1 LFGAR
6 TWSIVIAGS
15 ATRHDVAM
23 TELGTLGVWWANLGS
38 ASAQQEI
45 EAVKEIERL
54 GYSTFWFGESQRNKD
69 AMAHA
74 GVLLQ
79 ATSKINVASG
89 IASIYNRDPT
99 ATKSGAYYLADAS
112 DGRFV
117 LGLGV
122 SHAPAVTR
130 RGADYGK
137 PVSTMRAYL
146 DEMDAAE
153 YQPPQPENP
162 PPVLLAALRSR
173 MLQLAAQRTQ
183 GAHPYL
189 TTPDHTT
196 RARATLGQGPL
207 LAPEQG
213 FVIEEDPGKAREI
226 ARAHLKYYAVLPNY
240 VNSWREDGFTDED
253 FADDLSDRLVD
264 ALVVHGDVGA
274 VKTRIQ
280 QHLDAGADHVCI
292 QPVTTDLERGMG
304 ELEKLSPNP

>member
-1 LFGAR
+1 
-6 TWSIVIAGS
+6 
-15 ATRHDVAM
+15 M
-23 TELGTLGVWWANLGS
+23 TDLGTLGVWWANLGS
-38 ASAQQEI
+38 ASARREI
-45 EAVKEIERL
+45 EAVQEIERL
-54 GYSTFWFGESQRNKD
+54 GYGTFWFGESLRNKD

-74 GVLLQ
+74 GVLLG
-79 ATSKINVASG
+79 ATSRINVATG

-112 DGRFV
+112 NGRFV

-146 DEMDAAE
+146 DDMDAAE
-153 YQPPQPENP
+153 YQPPEPQQP
-162 PPVLLAALRSR
+162 PPVLLAALRTR

-189 TTPDHTT
+189 TTPNHTK
-196 RARATLGQGPL
+196 RARETLGQGPL

-213 FVIEEDPGKAREI
+213 FTLETEPEQAREI
-226 ARAHLKYYAVLPNY
+226 ARAHISYYLELPNY
-240 VNSWREDGFTDED
+240 VNAWREDGFTDED
-253 FADDLSDRLVD
+253 FADGGSDRLVD
-264 ALVVHGDVGA
+264 ALVAHGDVSA
-274 VKTRIQ
+274 IKARIQ

-292 QPVTTDLERGMG
+292 QPVTTDIERGMR
-304 ELEKLSPNP
+304 ELAELKP

>member
-1 LFGAR
+1 
-6 TWSIVIAGS
+6 
-15 ATRHDVAM
+15 M

-38 ASAQQEI
+38 AAAGAEI
-45 EAVKEIERL
+45 DAVKEIERL
-54 GYSTFWFGESQRNKD
+54 GYGTFWFGESVRNKD

-74 GVLLQ
+74 GVLLG
-79 ATSKINVASG
+79 ATSTINVATG

-112 DGRFV
+112 HGRFV

-146 DEMDAAE
+146 DDMDAAQ
-153 YQPPQPENP
+153 YQPPEPAGK
-162 PPVLLAALRSR
+162 PPVLLAALRTK

-189 TTPDHTT
+189 TTPSHTK
-196 RARATLGQGPL
+196 RARAVLGQGPL

-213 FVIEEDPGKAREI
+213 FTLEQDPGKAREI
-226 ARAHLKYYAVLPNY
+226 ARTHLKYYAQLPNY
-240 VNSWREDGFTDED
+240 VNAWREDGFTDED
-253 FADDLSDRLVD
+253 FDGDLSDRLVD
-264 ALVVHGDVGA
+264 ALVAHGDVDA
-274 VKTRIQ
+274 IKTRIQ
-280 QHLDAGADHVCI
+280 EHLDAGADHVCI
-292 QPVTTDLERGMG
+292 QPVTTDVDRGMR
-304 ELEKLSPNP
+304 ELKELAP